1 MEEIENAAAERLR
14 ALQARVRTRRAA
26 IKSAEAIKT
35 SVVLPFI
42 AALGYDPFDPHEVSA
57 GHMQEGVKV
66 DYAIRDGEDM
76 RILVMLNSAP
86 EGLASDRGRMLIEAA
101 VKLNAPCAIL
111 TNGFS
116 YQIHGRSEDGLDAE
130 PLLSV
135 DLDSIRDVD
144 AQGVEHLAPLS
155 FDIPALAAGAEERR
169 SREAILQAVGDELSD
184 PSEVFANAIAAR
196 LETAGRKRP
205 DTLIEAI
212 QRLTAPLANT
222 VGGTQAA
229 STVEIDGVV
238 TPMPGQPLDENAM
251 NAEETLGFTILR
263 AIAARSIDPER
274 IVARPAKSYVAILLD
289 DNNRRQLARIH
300 FKTQS
305 VKYLGT
311 MTGDN
316 KETREKVSKPSDLYS
331 HEAAILAR
339 LDEMLTPASMA
350 ETG

>member
-1 MEEIENAAAERLR
+1 MEDIETGAAERLR

-26 IKSAEAIKT
+26 IKSPEAIKT

-57 GHMQEGVKV
+57 GHLQDGIKV

-76 RILVMLNSAP
+76 RILVMLNSSP
-86 EGLASDRGRMLIEAA
+86 DGLASDRGRMLVDAA

-116 YQIHGRSEDGLDAE
+116 YQVHGRSEEGLDAE
-130 PLLSV
+130 PLLVV
-135 DLDSIRDVD
+135 DLDSPRDVD
-144 AQGVEHLAPLS
+144 AEGVEHMAPMS

-184 PSEVFANAIAAR
+184 PSEIFANAIAAR

-205 DTLIEAI
+205 ETLLETI
-212 QRLTAPLANT
+212 QRLTSPLANS
-222 VGGTQAA
+222 VGGTAVA
-229 STVEIDGVV
+229 PTVEIDGVQ
-238 TPMPGQPLDENAM
+238 TPVAGLPVDENAM
-251 NAEETLGFTILR
+251 NVEETLGFTILR
-263 AIAARSIDPER
+263 AIAARTIDPER

-316 KETREKVSKPSDLYS
+316 RETREKVAKPSDLFS

-339 LDEMLTPASMA
+339 LEELLTPASMA

>member
-1 MEEIENAAAERLR
+1 MEDIDTGSAERLR
-14 ALQARVRTRRAA
+14 ALQTRVRTRRAA
-26 IKSAEAIKT
+26 IRSPEAIKT

-57 GHMQEGVKV
+57 GHIQDGVKV

-76 RILVMLNSAP
+76 RILVMLNSSP
-86 EGLASDRGRMLIEAA
+86 DGLASDRGRLLMEAA
-101 VKLNAPCAIL
+101 LKLNAPCAIL

-116 YQIHGRSEDGLDAE
+116 YQVHGRNEEGLDAE
-130 PLLSV
+130 PLLVV
-135 DLDSIRDVD
+135 DLDSPRDVD
-144 AQGVEHLAPLS
+144 PEGIEHLAPLS

-184 PSEVFANAIAAR
+184 PSEIFANAIAAR

-205 DTLIEAI
+205 DTLLETI
-212 QRLTAPLANT
+212 QRLTSPLANS
-222 VGGTQAA
+222 VGGALVQA
-229 STVEIDGVV
+229 TVEVDGVQTPV
-238 TPMPGQPLDENAM
+238 TGVAVDENAM
-251 NAEETLGFTILR
+251 NAEELMGFTILR
-263 AIAARSIDPER
+263 AMAARSIDPER

-289 DNNRRQLARIH
+289 DNNRRQIARIH

-311 MTGDN
+311 MVGDN
-316 KETREKVSKPSDLYS
+316 RETRVKVSNPAELFS

-339 LDEMLTPASMA
+339 LEELLTPASMA

>member
-1 MEEIENAAAERLR
+1 MEDIDTGAAERLR

-26 IKSAEAIKT
+26 IKSPEAIKT

-57 GHMQEGVKV
+57 GHNQDGVKV

-86 EGLASDRGRMLIEAA
+86 EGLASDRGRLLIEAA

-116 YQIHGRSEDGLDAE
+116 YQVHGRNEEGLDTE
-130 PLLSV
+130 PLLVV
-135 DLDSIRDVD
+135 DLDSARDVD
-144 AQGVEHLAPLS
+144 PEGIEHLAPLS

-169 SREAILQAVGDELSD
+169 SREAILSALGDELSD
-184 PSEVFANAIAAR
+184 PSEVFADAIAAR

-205 DTLIEAI
+205 DTLLETI
-212 QRLTAPLANT
+212 QRLTSPLANL
-222 VGGTQAA
+222 VGGAQVQA
-229 STVEIDGVV
+229 TVEVDGVQ
-238 TPMPGQPLDENAM
+238 TPVAGLAVDENAM
-251 NAEETLGFTILR
+251 NAEELMGFTILR
-263 AIAARSIDPER
+263 AMAARQIDPER

-311 MTGDN
+311 MVGDN
-316 KETREKVSKPSDLYS
+316 RETRVKVSTPAELFS

-339 LDEMLTPASMA
+339 LDELLTPASMA